1 MDKETLKNLLKENL
15 KVETKACLNHNGWL
29 SAPTW
34 TVVTRILFD
43 DEIIS
48 EDSIEI
54 DSTNMTL
61 NEVVEKIIDI
71 VRKRGLEI

>member
-54 DSTNMTL
+54 DS
-61 NEVVEKIIDI
+61 I
-71 VRKRGLEI
+71 

>member
-15 KVETKACLNHNGWL
+15 KVETKACLNYNGWW

-34 TVVTRILFD
+34 TFVTRILFD

-48 EDSIEI
+48 EDSIEM
-54 DSTNMTL
+54 DS
-61 NEVVEKIIDI
+61 I
-71 VRKRGLEI
+71 

>member
-15 KVETKACLNHNGWL
+15 KVETKACWKSNSWMNSESW
-29 SAPTW
+29 
-34 TVVTRILFD
+34 VIVTRILFD

-54 DSTNMTL
+54 DS
-61 NEVVEKIIDI
+61 I
-71 VRKRGLEI
+71 

>member
-15 KVETKACLNHNGWL
+15 KVETKACWKSNSWL

-48 EDSIEI
+48 ADSIEL
-54 DSTNMTL
+54 DS
-61 NEVVEKIIDI
+61 I
-71 VRKRGLEI
+71 